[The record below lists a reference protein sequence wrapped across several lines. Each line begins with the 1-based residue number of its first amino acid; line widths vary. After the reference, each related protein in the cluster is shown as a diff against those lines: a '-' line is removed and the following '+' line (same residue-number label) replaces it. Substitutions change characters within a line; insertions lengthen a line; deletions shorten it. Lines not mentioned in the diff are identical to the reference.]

1 MKQVLALLVLVAA
14 CDRQARVDRYIEER
28 IPPAP
33 GSEADLADDRL
44 IGLCI
49 RGGAGQVLGRIVA
62 VNTDPAT
69 GRAEYVV
76 VQRNS
81 NDSIAVPASEQVPGL
96 VTPCA

>member
-1 MKQVLALLVLVAA
+1 MKRLALLLLLVA
-14 CDRQARVDRYIEER
+14 CDREQRVDRYIEAR

-33 GSEADLADDRL
+33 GSDASVADERL

-62 VNTDPAT
+62 VNNDAAT

-76 VQRNS
+76 APRNVS
-81 NDSIAVPASEQVPGL
+81 DSIAVPASEDVPGL
-96 VTPCA
+96 IVPCA